1 VPGPPPPWQVRPLVY
16 GSVTPHA
23 LADEFT
29 AVRLLGDADGD
40 GAQSAVSQV
49 RMVAIRVP
57 IVAIRVRMVAIRVRI
72 VAIRGLLCGP
82 YGRL

>member
-1 VPGPPPPWQVRPLVY
+1 MVARPTPGGSGPVPVQTWRTRRQVRPLVY

-40 GAQSAVSQV
+40 GAQAAVSQV
-49 RMVAIRVP
+49 R
-57 IVAIRVRMVAIRVRI
+57 IVAITVRI
-72 VAIRGLLCGP
+72 VFG
-82 YGRL
+82 